1 MWLGVLSGAQGEQVA
16 HIDAGHI
23 PVELRGF
30 LTGERLPLVM
40 AVYGAVGGDERVGA

>member
-1 MWLGVLSGAQGEQVA
+1 MAN
-16 HIDAGHI
+16 IDAAHI

-30 LTGERLPLVM
+30 TPGERLPLIM